1 MESYSSLTLNKS
13 ADTKLGLKQS
23 TTEDRRIAEE
33 RTFSQLVLNATRQG
47 VRDTLGSD
55 VVAVLESKGF
65 LDNIDDPIGFDRQLT
80 SVFGNGAKV
89 LERLVV
95 KELYH
100 ELGIGYNSQTPFN
113 YRELLDAARE
123 VCFVRSRVK

>member
-1 MESYSSLTLNKS
+1 MESYSSLTLNRRSDNKP
-13 ADTKLGLKQS
+13 DTVQLRV
-23 TTEDRRIAEE
+23 EDHRMLVDN
-33 RTFSQLVLNATRQG
+33 TFSELVMNATRQG
-47 VRDTLGSD
+47 VKDTLGSD

-65 LDNIDDPIGFDRQLT
+65 LDNVDDPVMFDRQLT

-100 ELGIGYNSQTPFN
+100 ELGIGYSSQAPFN

>member
-1 MESYSSLTLNKS
+1 METYGSLTLTRRSGNRQEIGAPGS
-13 ADTKLGLKQS
+13 G
-23 TTEDRRIAEE
+23 DRGIVEE
-33 RTFSQLVLNATRQG
+33 KAFYDLVANATREG
-47 VRDTLGSD
+47 VRDTLGPD
-55 VVAVLESKGF
+55 VAAILESKGF
-65 LDNIDDPIGFDRQLT
+65 LENLNDPVEFDRQLT

-113 YRELLDAARE
+113 YRELLDAAKE